1 MKTRFD
7 LEQEILDCWGVCDDI
22 DAIYSSLYEESPI
35 DNDRFANLMLGLK
48 ELYSI
53 KFQRTFATFEE
64 LIQHG
69 ELN

>member
-22 DAIYSSLYEESPI
+22 DSIYSALYEEMPI

-53 KFQRTFATFEE
+53 KFQRTFATLEE
-64 LIQHG
+64 LIHNG